1 MSNDKAYCIKS
12 SRHYQRPCQKTDCYR
27 HEADADPD
35 RRMIWA
41 EFECEDY
48 ERDEKD
54 EKHRNEPGARQTH

>member
-41 EFECEDY
+41 EFKCEDY
-48 ERDEKD
+48 EGGD
-54 EKHRNEPGARQTH
+54 